1 MVQSN
6 QDHLRKN
13 LGTDQRTRPIE
24 PRRRTTS
31 PSSPRTLRTNSKRNQ
46 EEVSSTNEEKSRKL
60 RRTDSTSHYFS
71 QQASSS
77 NSNSTI
83 ENVNKVF
90 DRSQSIIDKF
100 NAIYIPSDNEEEEQR
115 LNREISDL
123 YQQIKIKK
131 ERIEKIRI
139 DRAVRQ
145 REIEIRRE
153 TRRWLP
159 TLDRVN
165 QVREEIINN
174 LSEESDSDS
183 ELFDLPGAEEL
194 LDSIIN
200 QCNKKSKLNDVE

>member
-1 MVQSN
+1 MVQPN
-6 QDHLRKN
+6 QENPNLENQRNNRKV
-13 LGTDQRTRPIE
+13 E
-24 PRRRTTS
+24 PRRRRAS
-31 PSSPRTLRTNSKRNQ
+31 SSSPRTLRTSSKRSQ
-46 EEVSSTNEEKSRKL
+46 EEVLFRTQPINKL

-71 QQASSS
+71 HQQASSS
-77 NSNSTI
+77 NSNI
-83 ENVNKVF
+83 
-90 DRSQSIIDKF
+90 

-165 QVREEIINN
+165 QVRNEIINN
-174 LSEESDSDS
+174 LSESDSDS
-183 ELFDLPGAEEL
+183 DMFDDLPTAEELFD
-194 LDSIIN
+194 SIFN
-200 QCNKKSKLNDVE
+200 FKDEANNKNSNNNTSSLNDVE

>member
-1 MVQSN
+1 MVQPN
-6 QDHLRKN
+6 QENPNLENQRNNRKV
-13 LGTDQRTRPIE
+13 E
-24 PRRRTTS
+24 PRRGRTS
-31 PSSPRTLRTNSKRNQ
+31 SSSPRTLRTTSKRSQN
-46 EEVSSTNEEKSRKL
+46 EVLFGDQPMNKL

-71 QQASSS
+71 QQSSSS
-77 NSNSTI
+77 NST
-83 ENVNKVF
+83 VNAV
-90 DRSQSIIDKF
+90 
-100 NAIYIPSDNEEEEQR
+100 YIPSDNEEEEQR

-183 ELFDLPGAEEL
+183 ELFDLPNAEDL

>member
-1 MVQSN
+1 MVQQN
-6 QDHLRKN
+6 QENPNLENQRNNRKV
-13 LGTDQRTRPIE
+13 E
-24 PRRRTTS
+24 PRRRRTP
-31 PSSPRTLRTNSKRNQ
+31 PSSPRTLRTSSKRSQ
-46 EEVSSTNEEKSRKL
+46 DEVLLGPQPINKL

-71 QQASSS
+71 QASSS
-77 NSNSTI
+77 NPTI
-83 ENVNKVF
+83 NT
-90 DRSQSIIDKF
+90 
-100 NAIYIPSDNEEEEQR
+100 IYIPSDNEEEEQR

-145 REIEIRRE
+145 KEIEIRRE

-183 ELFDLPGAEEL
+183 DLIDLPDAEEL

-200 QCNKKSKLNDVE
+200 QCNKKSKLNDVD

>member
-1 MVQSN
+1 MVQHN
-6 QDHLRKN
+6 QENTN
-13 LGTDQRTRPIE
+13 LEIKGNNRQVE
-24 PRRRTTS
+24 PRRRRAS
-31 PSSPRTLRTNSKRNQ
+31 PSSPNTLRKSSKRSQ
-46 EEVSSTNEEKSRKL
+46 EEVLFGEPTNKL

-71 QQASSS
+71 QNQQASSS
-77 NSNSTI
+77 NSTY
-83 ENVNKVF
+83 
-90 DRSQSIIDKF
+90 
-100 NAIYIPSDNEEEEQR
+100 NAVYIPSDNEEEEQR

-123 YQQIKIKK
+123 YQQIKLKK

-139 DRAVRQ
+139 ERAVRQ

-183 ELFDLPGAEEL
+183 ELFDLPNAEEL

>member
-1 MVQSN
+1 MVQPN
-6 QDHLRKN
+6 QDHLWKN
-13 LGTDQRTRPIE
+13 MGNDQRTRPVE

-46 EEVSSTNEEKSRKL
+46 EEVSSTNEERGRKL

-71 QQASSS
+71 QQTSSS
-77 NSNSTI
+77 NSTI
-83 ENVNKVF
+83 
-90 DRSQSIIDKF
+90 
-100 NAIYIPSDNEEEEQR
+100 NAVYIPSDNEEEEQR

-183 ELFDLPGAEEL
+183 ELFDLPNAEDL

>member
-1 MVQSN
+1 MVQQN
-6 QDHLRKN
+6 QENSSLENQRNNRKV
-13 LGTDQRTRPIE
+13 E
-24 PRRRTTS
+24 PRRRGTS
-31 PSSPRTLRTNSKRNQ
+31 SSSPRTLRTSSKRSQN
-46 EEVSSTNEEKSRKL
+46 EVLFTEQPINKL

-71 QQASSS
+71 QISQPSSS
-77 NSNSTI
+77 NST
-83 ENVNKVF
+83 VNAV
-90 DRSQSIIDKF
+90 
-100 NAIYIPSDNEEEEQR
+100 YIPSDNEEEEQR

-123 YQQIKIKK
+123 YQQIKLKK

>member
-1 MVQSN
+1 MVQPT
-6 QDHLRKN
+6 QERLWKN
-13 LGTDQRTRPIE
+13 LGNVQRTRPIE

-31 PSSPRTLRTNSKRNQ
+31 PSVARTLRSTQKRGQ
-46 EEVSSTNEEKSRKL
+46 EEIPSTNEERGRKL
-60 RRTDSTSHYFS
+60 RRTDTFSNYFSPALASTSS
-71 QQASSS
+71 A
-77 NSNSTI
+77 
-83 ENVNKVF
+83 
-90 DRSQSIIDKF
+90 
-100 NAIYIPSDNEEEEQR
+100 AIYIASDNEEEEQR

-139 DRAVRQ
+139 DRAVRK

-165 QVREEIINN
+165 QVRNEIINN
-174 LSEESDSDS
+174 LSESDSDS
-183 ELFDLPGAEEL
+183 DMFDDLPSAEEL

-200 QCNKKSKLNDVE
+200 AKDEANNNNSNNNNNTSSLNDVD

>member
-1 MVQSN
+1 MVQPN
-6 QDHLRKN
+6 QDNLWNN
-13 LGTDQRTRPIE
+13 LGNDQRTRPVE

-31 PSSPRTLRTNSKRNQ
+31 PSSPRTLQTSSKRNQ
-46 EEVSSTNEEKSRKL
+46 EEVSSTNEGRNRKL

-71 QQASSS
+71 QTSQTSSS
-77 NSNSTI
+77 NST
-83 ENVNKVF
+83 VN
-90 DRSQSIIDKF
+90 
-100 NAIYIPSDNEEEEQR
+100 ALYIPSDNEEEEQR

-139 DRAVRQ
+139 DRAVRK

-183 ELFDLPGAEEL
+183 ELFDLPNAEEL